1 MTFRA
6 ASDQIEVPAGVGLT
20 AVGMA
25 WVRARES
32 ARHDRLFD
40 DPYAEAFVEAAGG
53 TGAVTGPAA
62 VFLHFLDVVDSHGVH
77 RTRFFDDYLI
87 RAAGEGHRQ
96 LVLLA
101 AGLDTRAYRL
111 SLPASTRLFEVDLP
125 EMVTF
130 KQTVLDARHATAQ
143 TKRITVPAD
152 LAGDWANALTRAGL
166 RTRERTVWLVEGLLP
181 YLDAD
186 QAARLLTTIGEL
198 SAPGSL
204 LGFEYQAADTWLLDE
219 LRATPELAEFARLLK
234 GGLDEPAVGWL
245 SRHGWRVLHT
255 QLRAD
260 LAAAAGR
267 DAPGPFADGF
277 LIAARR

>member
-32 ARHDRLFD
+32 TRRDRLFD

-53 TGAVTGPAA
+53 PGVATGPAGA
-62 VFLHFLDVVDSHGVH
+62 FARLVDMVDSHGVQ
-77 RTRFFDDYLI
+77 RTRFFDDYLT
-87 RAAGEGHRQ
+87 RAAGDGHRQ

-111 SLPASTRLFEVDLP
+111 SWPAGTRLFEVDLP
-125 EMVTF
+125 EMLTF
-130 KQTVLDARHATAQ
+130 KQAVLDGRHATAHAE
-143 TKRITVPAD
+143 RVAVPAD
-152 LAGDWANALTRAGL
+152 LAGDWATALTRAGL
-166 RTRERTVWLVEGLLP
+166 RPRERTTWLVEGLLP
-181 YLDAD
+181 YLDAE
-186 QAARLLTTIGEL
+186 QAARLLTTVGQL

-219 LRATPELAEFARLLK
+219 LRAMPELAEFAALLK
-234 GGLDEPAVGWL
+234 GGLGKPAVAWL
-245 SRHGWRVLHT
+245 PQHGWQVLRAR
-255 QLRAD
+255 LRAD
-260 LAAAAGR
+260 LAVETGR
-267 DAPGPFADGF
+267 PAPGPPADGF

>member
-32 ARHDRLFD
+32 ARRDRLFD

-53 TGAVTGPAA
+53 PAAAGPAGA
-62 VFLHFLDVVDSHGVH
+62 FARFIDVVDSHGVQ
-77 RTRFFDDYLI
+77 RTRFFDDYLT
-87 RAAGEGHRQ
+87 RAADDGQRQ

-111 SLPASTRLFEVDLP
+111 SWPAGTRLFEVDLP
-125 EMVTF
+125 EMLTF
-130 KQTVLDARHATAQ
+130 KQAVLDTRHATA
-143 TKRITVPAD
+143 RAERVTVPAD
-152 LAGDWANALTRAGL
+152 LAGDWATALTRAGL
-166 RTRERTVWLVEGLLP
+166 RPRERTTWLVEGLLP

-186 QAARLLTTIGEL
+186 QAGRLLTTVGEL

-204 LGFEYQAADTWLLDE
+204 LGFEYQSADTRLLDE
-219 LRATPELAEFARLLK
+219 LRATPELAEFATLLK
-234 GGLDEPAVGWL
+234 GGLDEPALTWL
-245 SRHGWRVLHT
+245 PRHGWQV
-255 QLRAD
+255 LRARLRAE
-260 LAAAAGR
+260 LATESGR
-267 DAPGPFADGF
+267 LAPGPLVDGF
-277 LIAARR
+277 LVAIRR